1 MKIIFTKGDRQ
12 RVVKIKSFYWSL
24 FIFGWTLIP
33 YMYMKAKTEQII
45 MGLLSIPFLVC
56 LILYHLHGN
65 FIIGLEAI
73 SIINFFTLLLVSCHY
88 ASDGYRIYVKSL
100 LKDGWK
106 ITDRNH
112 AALAALTVL
121 GIC

>member
-45 MGLLSIPFLVC
+45 MGLLSIPFLIC

-106 ITDRNH
+106 ITDRNN